1 MTHGNRTIS
10 ASRQRMIDEMTLRK
24 LAPTTQTGYLR
35 VVMNFARYLGRSPD
49 TASAEDL
56 RLILPT

>member
-10 ASRQRMIDEMTLRK
+10 PQRQRMIDEMTLRK

-35 VVMNFARYLGRSPD
+35 VVRDFSQYLGRAPD
-49 TASAEDL
+49 TG
-56 RLILPT
+56 